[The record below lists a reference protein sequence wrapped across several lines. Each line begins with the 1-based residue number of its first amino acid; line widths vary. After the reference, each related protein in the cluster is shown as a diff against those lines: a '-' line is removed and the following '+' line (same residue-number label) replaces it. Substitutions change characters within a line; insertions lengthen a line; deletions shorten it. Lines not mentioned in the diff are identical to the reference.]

1 MSTHEGEA
9 VTGFILAGGKSKR
22 MGRDKAL
29 LEWKHSTLLEH
40 MVKLLSS
47 VTTEVQ
53 VVGRELLPDVLPGR
67 GPLAGILTALQNS
80 QTEINLVVA
89 VDLPLLTKAFLRY
102 LVSRIETSRSPLV
115 ACKMESYFPLC
126 LGLRGTLVRELE
138 QRVTGREL
146 SVQSFIESSGPRL
159 IILEPELR
167 RAGFDASM
175 FRNINTEEDYRAA
188 MLSWAG

>member
-1 MSTHEGEA
+1 MRVRTVRHRG
-9 VTGFILAGGKSKR
+9 L
-22 MGRDKAL
+22 
-29 LEWKHSTLLEH
+29 KHPIEN
-40 MVKLLSS
+40 
-47 VTTEVQ
+47 
-53 VVGRELLPDVLPGR
+53 DDDR
-67 GPLAGILTALQNS
+67 GIRGDLVNRVRRILTALQNS

-89 VDLPLLTKAFLRY
+89 VDLPFLTKAFLRY

-175 FRNINTEEDYRAA
+175 FRNINTEGSDYVRSRDPIPYIRITAA
-188 MLSWAG
+188 PMPAATSA